1 MTEGD
6 AGMAVEREALE
17 PTEIHDVLRND
28 RRRLVL
34 EELFDTEDGGT
45 VRDLAEYIASVEAEE
60 TPPPRNVRQSVYV
73 SLHQTHL
80 PKLDELGIV
89 SYDGDTKEVRLDD
102 HADAVAVY
110 LDVDRGDEPGAPA
123 RDERR
128 LEPVYI
134 GVGLVGIAALLAN
147 QLGVPGV
154 SALNGS
160 LVGAPFLVLVVALA
174 AYRLVRVDDADS
186 DALPE
191 PN

>member
-1 MTEGD
+1 MSEADGGTAADG
-6 AGMAVEREALE
+6 VALE

-34 EELFDTEDGGT
+34 EELFDAEEEGT
-45 VRDLAEYIASVEAEE
+45 VRDLAEYIASVEADES
-60 TPPPRNVRQSVYV
+60 PPPRNVRQSVYV

-89 SYDGDTKEVRLDD
+89 SYDGETKEVRLDE

-110 LDVDRGDEPGAPA
+110 LNVDRGAEPGDSEANQ
-123 RDERR
+123 RR

-134 GVGLVGIAALLAN
+134 GVGVVGIAALVAH

-154 SALNGS
+154 SAVSGS
-160 LVGAPFLVLVVALA
+160 LVGTPFLLLVVLLA
-174 AYRLVRVDDADS
+174 AYRLLQADEADAETV
-186 DALPE
+186 PE
-191 PN
+191 LN

>member
-1 MTEGD
+1 MSEGD
-6 AGMAVEREALE
+6 AGRVGKRETLE

-34 EELFDTEDGGT
+34 EELFDTEEGGT

-60 TPPPRNVRQSVYV
+60 SPPPRNVRQSVYV

-110 LDVDRGDEPGAPA
+110 LDVDRGEDPGDP
-123 RDERR
+123 ETGGRR
-128 LEPVYI
+128 LEPVSI
-134 GVGLVGIAALLAN
+134 GVGIVGLAALVAN

-154 SALNGS
+154 SAVSGS
-160 LVGAPFLVLVVALA
+160 LVGASFLVLMVALA

-186 DALPE
+186 ETVPE

>member
-1 MTEGD
+1 MSEGD
-6 AGMAVEREALE
+6 AGRAAEGEALE

-34 EELFDTEDGGT
+34 EELFDTEEGGT
-45 VRDLAEYIASVEAEE
+45 VRELAEYIASVEAEE
-60 TPPPRNVRQSVYV
+60 SPPPRNVRQSVYV

-89 SYDGDTKEVRLDD
+89 SYDGDTKEVSLDD
-102 HADAVAVY
+102 NADAVAVY
-110 LDVDRGDEPGAPA
+110 LDVDRGEEPGDREAGGRA
-123 RDERR
+123 

-154 SALNGS
+154 SAVSGS
-160 LVGAPFLVLVVALA
+160 LVGTPFLVMVVALA
-174 AYRLVRVDDADS
+174 AYRLVRVDDES
-186 DALPE
+186 DVVPE

>member
-1 MTEGD
+1 MSEGD
-6 AGMAVEREALE
+6 AGRATEGEALE

-34 EELFDTEDGGT
+34 EELFDTEEGGT
-45 VRDLAEYIASVEAEE
+45 VRELAEYIASVEAEE
-60 TPPPRNVRQSVYV
+60 SPPPRNVRQSVYV

-110 LDVDRGDEPGAPA
+110 LDVDRGEEPGDREAS
-123 RDERR
+123 ERA

-154 SALNGS
+154 SAVSGG
-160 LVGAPFLVLVVALA
+160 LVGTPFLVLVVALA

-186 DALPE
+186 DAVPG